1 MKKPSVL
8 VLKKEKSM
16 PKEQTVPFMSK
27 PTLIPAAEWFGG
39 GRRVAYDPDRHRV
52 LTTRDDPNTPHL
64 MVFERVV
71 GAPLEDAES
80 RWITLLPGFPD
91 GSYGYAY
98 VNSMLGDELV
108 PRLYLEYVGQG
119 DSDKPRKYA
128 YSTTERA
135 DLVEAQWHAHEVRR
149 TFVVAFDYSSL
160 VVLELLARQEERL
173 KRGEPLTTR
182 IESVFITN
190 GGLFA
195 DAHSHPWQATPLLKT
210 PLGALSMQFTQRSPA
225 LFAGIMRT
233 ATMFSP
239 EYRVT
244 MAELREEYDA
254 ITRRDGAAFLHNGA
268 RFVDEHKA
276 HATRWD
282 FARLYHALS
291 DSVEFCIAGSTQ
303 DPYEPHQIVAARTRL
318 GAAGLDIRMFPG
330 GHLTTS
336 EHPGLLAA
344 VIHERALTWLQQ

>member
-1 MKKPSVL
+1 MKKPGVL
-8 VLKKEKSM
+8 VLNKEEPMS
-16 PKEQTVPFMSK
+16 KEQTTHSASK
-27 PTLIPAAEWFGG
+27 PTLIPAAEWFSGG
-39 GRRVAYDPDRHRV
+39 HRVAYDPNRHHV
-52 LTTRDDPNTPHL
+52 LTTHDDMSTPHL

-71 GAPLEDAES
+71 GAPLNAEG
-80 RWITLLPGFPD
+80 RWITFLPGFPD

-98 VNSMLGDELV
+98 VNSLLEDDLV

-128 YSTTERA
+128 YSTIERA
-135 DLVEAQWHAHEVRR
+135 DLVEAQWHAHEVRC

-173 KRGEPLTTR
+173 RRGEPLTTR

-210 PLGALSMQFTQRSPA
+210 PLGAFSMQFTQHSPV
-225 LFAGIMRT
+225 LFARIMRA

-239 EYRVT
+239 EYGVT
-244 MAELREEYDA
+244 MEELREEYDA

-282 FARLYHALS
+282 LARLYHALS
-291 DSVEFCIAGSTQ
+291 DSVEFCIAGSTE
-303 DPYEPHQIVAARTRL
+303 DPYEPRQIVAARTRL

-336 EHPGLLAA
+336 EHPDLLAA
-344 VIHERALTWLQQ
+344 VIHERTLTWLQP